1 MKPRMRSRNKCELE
15 KSMHP
20 QGLSRKS
27 FPKHLVVERATRRW
41 WWWRNL
47 SMQGCRGPAKQGEGR
62 ACEERE
68 ETAAGLAV
76 HWVGP
81 GLSEATGHQTTSLI
95 LN

>member
-1 MKPRMRSRNKCELE
+1 
-15 KSMHP
+15 
-20 QGLSRKS
+20 
-27 FPKHLVVERATRRW
+27 
-41 WWWRNL
+41 
-47 SMQGCRGPAKQGEGR
+47 MQGCRGPAKQGEGR

-81 GLSEATGHQTTSLI
+81 GLSEAIGHQTTSLI